1 MIRARARA
9 ARATLVA
16 AAGLLIG
23 AAAAAGAG
31 GPVIPGGAYGGNGVT
46 GPSGQPSEAY
56 RYVTIDTDD
65 GETIVEKIATD
76 GGTVD
81 SLKRLSGSW
90 TLPAVTISGDASG
103 LSADGDTLVLI
114 GPNYGLRA
122 DRTSLLVL
130 DTRRRIQRGEELA
143 LDGLLSFDAISPDGR
158 LIYLVEYQDPRN
170 PLDYRVRAY
179 DLAAGEFRPGK
190 IVDPEEPDE
199 QMTGQPI
206 ARQTSP
212 DGRWAYTLYSGG
224 DETFIHAL
232 DTERATAVCV
242 DLEQFGPR
250 ALYHRL
256 GLEADPSTG
265 AITVL
270 IRGDPA
276 AVVDPRTFEVGPPP
290 AKETAATLAEGAA
303 EPDGGGWIAWAAAGG
318 GIVLV
323 AGAALLVVSRRRR
336 RDAVDEEAL
345 DRLVRI
351 DGERTEEDRE
361 CDPVH

>member
-9 ARATLVA
+9 VRATLVA

-143 LDGLLSFDAISPDGR
+143 LDGLLSFDAISPDGLR
-158 LIYLVEYQDPRN
+158 EVDTGAHGVAEALLEEPVTARVHLCQR
-170 PLDYRVRAY
+170 PLAVDAALADA
-179 DLAAGEFRPGK
+179 DLAVGHAVGLHVRP
-190 IVDPEEPDE
+190 
-199 QMTGQPI
+199 
-206 ARQTSP
+206 
-212 DGRWAYTLYSGG
+212 
-224 DETFIHAL
+224 
-232 DTERATAVCV
+232 
-242 DLEQFGPR
+242 
-250 ALYHRL
+250 
-256 GLEADPSTG
+256 PSQ
-265 AITVL
+265 
-270 IRGDPA
+270 
-276 AVVDPRTFEVGPPP
+276 
-290 AKETAATLAEGAA
+290 
-303 EPDGGGWIAWAAAGG
+303 
-318 GIVLV
+318 
-323 AGAALLVVSRRRR
+323 S
-336 RDAVDEEAL
+336 
-345 DRLVRI
+345 
-351 DGERTEEDRE
+351 
-361 CDPVH
+361 